1 MDGSIIM
8 ITIGDPPYLECS
20 SKGDVRFSAFFAIVN
35 GQPIEIQYQTAK
47 KFKRIDGITSLPW
60 RIAKGKTPL
69 NIGEVRKLYKDLWR
83 QYLNENPGL
92 IEVLKRATGLSD
104 HFGQKGHQCQ
114 AITLWE
120 LSREDVLL

>member
-1 MDGSIIM
+1 MDGARDM

-20 SKGDVRFSAFFAIVN
+20 SKGDVRFSAFSAIVN
-35 GQPIEIQYQTAK
+35 GVCIEIQYQRAK
-47 KFKRIDGITSLPW
+47 KFKRIGGITRLPW

-69 NIGEVRKLYKDLWR
+69 NYLDVRKLYKDLWR
-83 QYLNENPGL
+83 QYLNENPEL
-92 IEVLKRATGLSD
+92 MQVLKRATGLSD
-104 HFGQKGHQCQ
+104 HYGQKGHQCQ